1 MRFLFCRVYIDLI
14 ILYFFTLAMVHM
26 EMLVTFPKK
35 WLYFSSPTFNVK
47 LFYKNR
53 YKIIFVKMGLGSGQ
67 QHFGKSNNIVLILM
81 PDYLFT
87 SQSESIFFSCKST
100 DRISFEDERQKTIP
114 APEDQRVDPLA
125 ILYCVPRH

>member
-35 WLYFSSPTFNVK
+35 WLYFSSPTSNVK

-87 SQSESIFFSCKST
+87 SQSESIFFLANQRTGYLLRMRDKKRSPP
-100 DRISFEDERQKTIP
+100 QKTKGSIP
-114 APEDQRVDPLA
+114 
-125 ILYCVPRH
+125 